1 MRVVISSLE
10 GNRQRLDGGS
20 MFGNAPRELWK
31 KWLPPDDKGRIELAC
46 RALLVQA
53 GPYNVLLETGIGA
66 FFEPKLAERYGVE
79 PPDRHVL
86 LDSLAQHGLK
96 HEDID
101 FVILSHLHFDHAGGL
116 LPSYQE
122 MQTGNTELLFS
133 KARYIVGADAWN
145 RATNPHPR
153 DRASYV
159 GSIAEKLQA
168 SKRLDIVQRYQTSIP
183 DQSDL
188 PFEFL
193 YSDGHTPGQMHT
205 LVRGPTNSILF
216 CGDAIP
222 GRHWLHT
229 PITMGY
235 DRFPELLIDEK
246 KKLTTRALEER
257 WLLFFT
263 HDPDFCASL
272 CSLDE
277 RERLQAEELIKQL
290 DKLEL

>member
-1 MRVVISSLE
+1 MAAP
-10 GNRQRLDGGS
+10 GRQRAHRTCLPRTLGS
-20 MFGNAPRELWK
+20 GWSLQ
-31 KWLPPDDKGRIELAC
+31 
-46 RALLVQA
+46 RAFRDRNRRV
-53 GPYNVLLETGIGA
+53 
-66 FFEPKLAERYGVE
+66 FEPKLAERYGVE

-205 LVRGPTNSILF
+205 LVRGPPTASF
-216 CGDAIP
+216 FVAMPFPVDTGC
-222 GRHWLHT
+222 T
-229 PITMGY
+229 PPSPWATIVSQS
-235 DRFPELLIDEK
+235 FSS
-246 KKLTTRALEER
+246 TRKR
-257 WLLFFT
+257 
-263 HDPDFCASL
+263 S
-272 CSLDE
+272 
-277 RERLQAEELIKQL
+277 
-290 DKLEL
+290 